1 MSFRSKKNLHI
12 AIVITLLLIV
22 TMGYRVFFGDKEYV
36 LQENAENRY
45 QDSPLEETKEESSV
59 LSESEIVF
67 SENIS
72 SEVTVYVSGA
82 VLESKVVTLKRGK
95 RLIDAVEACGGLTKE
110 ADVNRV
116 NLSLKLEEEHHYVIP
131 KIGEDVPDDVQSPLS
146 ERFSTSNSGK
156 INLNTA
162 SVEQLKTLP
171 GVGDVLAQRIVDKRT
186 QSGPFQSVED
196 LLAVS
201 GIGEKKFDDIKNLV
215 SVQ

>member
-12 AIVITLLLIV
+12 AIVIALLLIL

-36 LQENAENRY
+36 LQENAENDH
-45 QDSPLEETKEESSV
+45 QDSLIEETKDGNMV
-59 LSESEIVF
+59 LSEQEIF
-67 SENIS
+67 SKEGMS

-82 VLESKVVTLKRGK
+82 VLESKVVTLERGK
-95 RLIDAVEACGGLTKE
+95 RLVDAVEACGGLTEE

-131 KIGEDVPDDVQSPLS
+131 KIGEDVPDDTKNLS
-146 ERFSTSNSGK
+146 SGSNSGK
-156 INLNTA
+156 LNLNTA

-215 SVQ
+215 SVR